1 LRNFALSNGECLEG
15 GCARKT
21 VSPCQWTS
29 STGTQTVS
37 DVGWAVAGFQSSP
50 GAGGAG
56 LSLHAPTFLSLIT
69 VSGHA
74 PQCSGNSIPH
84 PGMGPSAHQNNP
96 RCGLPVTA
104 DEGPYTPA
112 VEHQSCRC
120 WWCWAGQ
127 SAASSASLRPRHFA
141 DQVKDQAKTYK
152 SLSPAAACVSS
163 ISPDGSEIFV
173 LGIYTCNCTSFLF
186 VGSQHLAASRTLVS

>member
-1 LRNFALSNGECLEG
+1 MRFGLSRNLSLRSRAPFWASWPSQLSTLPPSTKAASRGCQTALRNFALSNGECLEG
-15 GCARKT
+15 GCERKT

-56 LSLHAPTFLSLIT
+56 LALHAPTFLSLIT

-74 PQCSGNSIPH
+74 PQCSGNSIPIL
-84 PGMGPSAHQNNP
+84 GWDRAHTQNNP

-104 DEGPYTPA
+104 DEGRTRQQWSTSP
-112 VEHQSCRC
+112 VGVGG
-120 WWCWAGQ
+120 AGRGS
-127 SAASSASLRPRHFA
+127 SAASSEAASLRGP
-141 DQVKDQAKTYK
+141 
-152 SLSPAAACVSS
+152 
-163 ISPDGSEIFV
+163 G
-173 LGIYTCNCTSFLF
+173 
-186 VGSQHLAASRTLVS
+186 